1 MCEPSGPDNIN
12 LPINVWANIHLLKGK
27 NFKYINIITEM
38 LAQINE
44 LHNARN
50 CIKCIEFNWL
60 EGTAA
65 NLKLYY
71 LLRYVYARNAL

>member
-1 MCEPSGPDNIN
+1 MNVFNTAVGEPLIQMCEPSGPDNIN
-12 LPINVWANIHLLKGK
+12 LPINVWANTHLLKEK

-50 CIKCIEFNWL
+50 CIKCIEI
-60 EGTAA
+60 
-65 NLKLYY
+65 
-71 LLRYVYARNAL
+71 